1 MNFTALKSDTVAILG
16 IPFDDYSSFER
27 GAAMAPQFIRRAY
40 HSNSS
45 NLFSENGTDLGT
57 TNNLKDLGDLKFET
71 DGVPFKEIQK
81 AVGTI
86 VAAGARILSLGGD
99 HSITFPIVRS
109 LAATHPEITIVQFD
123 AHPDLYDELDGNR
136 YSHACPFARIMEEE
150 LAARLLQIG
159 IRTMNSHQSEQAKRF
174 GVEIVEMRD
183 WDVNKIPQVNGP
195 IYISFDMDV
204 LDPAFAPGVSH
215 PEAGG
220 ISTREVISIIQQL
233 PGPIIG
239 ADIVEF
245 NPGRDQ
251 SGITAVAGAKLMK
264 ELLVRLLE

>member
-57 TNNLKDLGDLKFET
+57 TNNLKDLGDLKL
-71 DGVPFKEIQK
+71 
-81 AVGTI
+81 TI